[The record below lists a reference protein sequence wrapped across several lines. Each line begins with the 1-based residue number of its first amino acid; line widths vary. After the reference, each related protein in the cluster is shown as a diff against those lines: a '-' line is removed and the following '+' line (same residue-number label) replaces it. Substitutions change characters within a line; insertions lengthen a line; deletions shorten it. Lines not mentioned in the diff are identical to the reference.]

1 MFNISDDFAFI
12 PLITSALAVLVLLI
26 FLLRAAKRNAGKN
39 TLTQFFALVILL
51 AGIVLTIFFPSI
63 LILAACI
70 TVSLLILLP
79 HLLYLEKQSAV
90 EEENDFEFA
99 PSEEEQTLESSL
111 AEESAKREEEDAVLL
126 EVSRDFL
133 IHGAESFSEESG
145 LPRLLDFINTSI
157 IREIKADGGAILLV
171 DDFDDVITVKSF
183 SGSFPPPYQ
192 LPSDIPHKIV
202 RVETNFRFASFPLNE
217 NIFGEVARTG
227 RPEFITNPLS
237 DSRLYQNEP
246 EDFLKLGS
254 YIFVPLKIKGS
265 VIGIAAFA
273 RKNDSSP
280 FTEKDYKSALIL
292 SGFAGAAIKSVFSFQ
307 EIVEHSELT
316 REAEIACKIQTK
328 MHPKLLPSI
337 PSLSLGHYFNTAEG
351 VCGDFYDI
359 IPSRKDRISIVLADV
374 AGKGMNSL
382 LIMVMLRAIL
392 RLVVNTTQTAATI
405 LSWANRGISVESSID
420 HFASLALINYD
431 SVAQKIQYSTAGTTP
446 VYLYK
451 ASTKKVERL
460 SAPSEPIGVEK
471 TSVYVDNETDVNSG
485 DIVITFTDGIVE
497 SINAGGNQYTT
508 QRLTTIIEQNSSL
521 SGKEIAAIVKEDIK
535 KFIGSA
541 RQHDDQTL
549 LVIKII

>member
-1 MFNISDDFAFI
+1 MFSISDDFAFI
-12 PLITSALAVLVLLI
+12 PLITSALAVLILLI
-26 FLLRAAKRNAGKN
+26 FLIRAAKRNAGKN
-39 TLTQFFALVILL
+39 TFTQFIALVILL
-51 AGIVLTIFFPSI
+51 AGIVLTIFFPGL
-63 LILAACI
+63 LILAASI
-70 TVSLLILLP
+70 TLSTLMVIP
-79 HLLYLEKQSAV
+79 HLVSLEKQAALEA
-90 EEENDFEFA
+90 EEELDTTPTE
-99 PSEEEQTLESSL
+99 PEKDIETLL
-111 AEESAKREEEDAVLL
+111 AEELVKREEEDNVLL

-157 IREIKADGGAILLV
+157 VREIKADGGAILLV

-227 RPEFITNPLS
+227 RPEFITDPLS
-237 DSRLYQNEP
+237 DSRLVQNEP

-254 YIFVPLKIKGS
+254 YIFIPLKIKGS
-265 VIGIAAFA
+265 VIGVAAFA
-273 RKNDSSP
+273 RKFDSIA
-280 FTEKDYKSALIL
+280 FTDKEYKSALVL
-292 SGFAGAAIKSVFSFQ
+292 SNFAGAAIKSVFSFQ
-307 EIVEHSELT
+307 EVVEHSELT

-337 PSLSLGHYFNTAEG
+337 PSLSLGHYFNTTEG
-351 VCGDFYDI
+351 VCGDFFDI

-392 RLVVNTTQTAATI
+392 RLVVNTTQTTSTI

-431 SVAQKIQYSTAGTTP
+431 SLKGKIQYSTAGTTP
-446 VYLYK
+446 VYLYR

-460 SAPSEPIGVEK
+460 SVPSEPIGVEK
-471 TSVYVDNETDVNSG
+471 TSVYVDNETDVKSG

-508 QRLTTIIEQNSSL
+508 QRLTSIIEQNSNL
-521 SGKEIAAIVKEDIK
+521 SGKEIAGIVKEDIK

>member
-1 MFNISDDFAFI
+1 LFNISDDFAFI
-12 PLITSALAVLVLLI
+12 PLITSALAVLLLLV
-26 FLLRAAKRNAGKN
+26 FLVRTAKRNAGKN
-39 TLTQFFALVILL
+39 TLTQFIALIILL
-51 AGIVLTIFFPSI
+51 AGVVLTILSPGI
-63 LILAACI
+63 LVLASAV
-70 TVSLLILLP
+70 TVSLLMLLP
-79 HLLYLEKQSAV
+79 HLIYLEKQSAV
-90 EEENDFEFA
+90 EENDEFDFT
-99 PSEEEQTLESSL
+99 PDVIPGLEDTL
-111 AEESAKREEEDAVLL
+111 AEELAKREEEEAALL
-126 EVSRDFL
+126 DISRDFL
-133 IHGAESFSEESG
+133 IHAADAFSEETG

-157 IREIKADGGAILLV
+157 MREIKADGGAILLV

-183 SGSFPPPYQ
+183 SGSFPPPYK
-192 LPSDIPHKIV
+192 LPPDIPHKIV

-227 RPEFITNPLS
+227 RSELILDPLS

-265 VIGIAAFA
+265 VIGIAAYA
-273 RKNDSSP
+273 RKFDSPS
-280 FTEKDYKSALIL
+280 FTEKDYKSALVL
-292 SGFAGAAIKSVFSFQ
+292 SGFAGAAVKTVFSFQ

-316 REAEIACKIQTK
+316 REAEIACKIQTR
-328 MHPKLLPSI
+328 MHPKLLPAI
-337 PSLSLGHYFNTAEG
+337 PTLSLGHYFNTTEG
-351 VCGDFYDI
+351 VCGDFFDV
-359 IPSRKDRISIVLADV
+359 IPSRKDRISFVLADV

-431 SVAQKIQYSTAGTTP
+431 SVANKIQYSTAGTTP
-446 VYLYK
+446 VYLYR
-451 ASTKKVERL
+451 ALSRKVERL

-471 TSVYVDNETDVNSG
+471 TSVYVDNETDVHSG

-497 SINAGGNQYTT
+497 SINAGGTQYTI

>member
-12 PLITSALAVLVLLI
+12 PLITSALAVLILLV
-26 FLLRAAKRNAGKN
+26 FLVRTAKKNAGKN
-39 TLTQFFALVILL
+39 TLTQFIALVLLL
-51 AGIVLTIFFPSI
+51 AGIVVTVFFPSI
-63 LILAACI
+63 LVLSSFV
-70 TVSLLILLP
+70 TVSLLLLLP
-79 HLLYLEKQSAV
+79 HLVFVSRQEI
-90 EEENDFEFA
+90 EEEEFDFTPEVESKNLEEA
-99 PSEEEQTLESSL
+99 LSEEL
-111 AEESAKREEEDAVLL
+111 AKREEEDGALL
-126 EVSRDFL
+126 DVSRDFL
-133 IHGAESFSEESG
+133 IHAADAFSEETG

-217 NIFGEVARTG
+217 NIFGEIARTG
-227 RPEFITNPLS
+227 KAELVTDPLS
-237 DSRLYQNEP
+237 DSRFFQNES

-254 YIFVPLKIKGS
+254 YILLPLKIKGS

-273 RKNDSSP
+273 RKHDSAV
-280 FTEKDYKSALIL
+280 FTQKEYKAALIL
-292 SGFAGAAIKSVFSFQ
+292 SGFAGTAIKNVFSFQ

-316 REAEIACKIQTK
+316 REAEIACKIQTR
-328 MHPKLLPSI
+328 MHPKLLPAI
-337 PSLSLGHYFNTAEG
+337 PSLSLGHYFNTTEG
-351 VCGDFYDI
+351 VCGDFFDV
-359 IPSRKDRISIVLADV
+359 IPSRKDRISFVLADV

-392 RLVVNTTQTAATI
+392 RLVVNTTQTASTI

-431 SVAQKIQYSTAGTTP
+431 SVANKIQYSTAGTTP

-451 ASTKKVERL
+451 SSTKKVERL
-460 SAPSEPIGVEK
+460 SVPSEPIGVEK
-471 TSVYVDNETDVNSG
+471 TSVYVDNETDVQSG

-497 SINAGGNQYTT
+497 SINAGGNQFTT
-508 QRLTTIIEQNSSL
+508 QRLTALIEKNSSL

-549 LVIKII
+549 LVIKIL

>member
-1 MFNISDDFAFI
+1 VFI
-12 PLITSALAVLVLLI
+12 
-26 FLLRAAKRNAGKN
+26 
-39 TLTQFFALVILL
+39 TL
-51 AGIVLTIFFPSI
+51 
-63 LILAACI
+63 
-70 TVSLLILLP
+70 SLLVLLP
-79 HLLYLEKQSAV
+79 HLLYLEKQSTV
-90 EEENDFEFA
+90 EEESDFVFT
-99 PSEEEQTLESSL
+99 PSEEEQSIEASL
-111 AEESAKREEEDAVLL
+111 AEETAKQEEEDAALL

-183 SGSFPPPYQ
+183 SGSFFPPYQ

-227 RPEFITNPLS
+227 RPEFITEPLS

-254 YIFVPLKIKGS
+254 YIFIPLKIKGS

-273 RKNDSSP
+273 RKNDSTP
-280 FTEKDYKSALIL
+280 FTEKDYKAALVL
-292 SGFAGAAIKSVFSFQ
+292 SSFAGAAIKSVFSFQ

-351 VCGDFYDI
+351 VCGDFYDV

>member
-1 MFNISDDFAFI
+1 MFNISEDFAFI
-12 PLITSALAVLVLLI
+12 PLITSALAVLLLLF
-26 FLLRAAKRNAGKN
+26 FLVRAAKRNAGKN
-39 TLTQFFALVILL
+39 NLTQIIALVVLL
-51 AGIVLTIFFPSI
+51 AGIIFTIFFPNMVI
-63 LILAACI
+63 IAGAI
-70 TVSLLILLP
+70 TVSFVLQLP
-79 HLLYLEKQSAV
+79 HVLFLNKREDTST
-90 EEENDFEFA
+90 EEEIDISLDEDAVSFED
-99 PSEEEQTLESSL
+99 SL
-111 AEESAKREEEDAVLL
+111 AEELAKREEEDGALL
-126 EVSRDFL
+126 DISRDFL
-133 IHGAESFSEESG
+133 IQAAESFSEESG

-227 RPEFITNPLS
+227 RSELITEPLS
-237 DSRLYQNEP
+237 DSRLFQNEP

-254 YIFVPLKIKGS
+254 YIFIPLKIKGS
-265 VIGIAAFA
+265 VIGIVAYA
-273 RKNDSSP
+273 RKNDSEK
-280 FTEKDYKSALIL
+280 FTEKDYRAALL
-292 SGFAGAAIKSVFSFQ
+292 LTGFAGAAIKSVFSFQ

-316 REAEIACKIQTK
+316 REAEIACKIQMR

-351 VCGDFYDI
+351 VCGDFFDI
-359 IPSRKDRISIVLADV
+359 VPSRKDRISFVLADV

-392 RLVVNTTQTAATI
+392 RLVVNTTQTASTI
-405 LSWANRGISVESSID
+405 LSWANRGISIESSID

-431 SVAQKIQYSTAGTTP
+431 SVANKIQYSTAGTTP
-446 VYLYK
+446 VYIYK

-497 SINAGGNQYTT
+497 SINTGGNQYTT
-508 QRLTTIIEQNSSL
+508 QRLTTIIEQNSNL